1 MKFEEANR
9 SRGVSFDL
17 WRTLIAER
25 DGNIKS
31 PPRGQLR
38 ARWTSEIVSGIGYE
52 RSFETTLAAFLR
64 LNEQI
69 FNDQLNGFDLD
80 FKARVTQLLGLL
92 GIEEPSAALV
102 GEVGEAIDKAF
113 LELPPQIIPGALDT
127 LDKVK
132 RGGFRIALLS
142 NTGMNSETLYDY
154 WLERIGL
161 SSYFDYTFLSSRK
174 GLAKPNVKAFQD
186 VLRELRVDNTALIHV
201 GDNLRTDVSGARDSA
216 VTVVWLNYG
225 DNSQEG
231 TATPDFEVDGIAAVG
246 DVVERWASCL

>member
-1 MKFEEANR
+1 MANVDSGAGWQHKIAPAGSIAARGGPVR
-9 SRGVSFDL
+9 SL
-17 WRTLIAER
+17 AESATN
-25 DGNIKS
+25 GA
-31 PPRGQLR
+31 LR
-38 ARWTSEIVSGIGYE
+38 RHS
-52 RSFETTLAAFLR
+52 RAFLR

-154 WLERIGL
+154 WLER
-161 SSYFDYTFLSSRK
+161 D
-174 GLAKPNVKAFQD
+174 
-186 VLRELRVDNTALIHV
+186 RV
-201 GDNLRTDVSGARDSA
+201 
-216 VTVVWLNYG
+216 
-225 DNSQEG
+225 E
-231 TATPDFEVDGIAAVG
+231 
-246 DVVERWASCL
+246 